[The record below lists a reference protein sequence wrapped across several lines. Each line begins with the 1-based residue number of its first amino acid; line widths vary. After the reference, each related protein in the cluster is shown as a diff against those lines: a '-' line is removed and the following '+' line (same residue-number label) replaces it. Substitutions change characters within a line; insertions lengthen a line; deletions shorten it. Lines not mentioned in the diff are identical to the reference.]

1 MAQVAEEELPQ
12 LEEFVE
18 YGLQRRA
25 NLVVYNSFSDMKQS
39 NIGIGIEWQ
48 NTGGVTKLV
57 NNKVVVYNS
66 GDLNNMRIQ
75 VRQGIAKV
83 LVDNLLFGDDLGE
96 FAGNAALL
104 DLPQW
109 LIDGYVAYAG
119 EPWSAKLDDQ
129 LKSEL
134 LSGEYK
140 NFYHFAFKKPELAGH
155 AFWRF
160 IADNYRKDNVTY
172 FLYLSRIYK
181 SLNSASM
188 RVTKKK
194 FKELLAEFMEKETD
208 KYQSD
213 LKGRR
218 NQPRGNVVAIE
229 ELKKDVD
236 FYRFQA
242 NPIPRNNKYAMVQ
255 YRKGIYR
262 VILEDPTDKR
272 KTLLKAGILN
282 RQAEL
287 NPNYPILAWDPKG
300 SMLLV
305 IYPEEGK
312 IRMFVYD
319 LVKKLKLNKQEIEGF
334 QLIQDARYMLN
345 NNTLVMSAVK
355 NGQSDIFTYNIK
367 DRTVTQVTND
377 VYNDIDPSFAAF
389 PSKTGILFS
398 SNRPS
403 GDASRADTV
412 VPSRY
417 RYNIFMVD
425 NNVKSDYRQ
434 ITMLSNMKHSDAR
447 YPLLYN
453 VNHFTFVSEEN
464 GIGNRYAGFFTT
476 KRAGLDTLYLVG
488 DEILRNPARK
498 ELDSTLKAWEKSEP
512 DSVGYISITSD
523 SAYVFPLTNYQS
535 GLQETRGAG
544 DNNLVSEVRREGDLK
559 FLYKLRID
567 ENLLK
572 RRNVN
577 ARPTEYMKKVLEQ
590 ERIAKG
596 QAVVYDSEK
605 GKQKIAG
612 VADTAIREQSIF
624 QTEFEH
630 DSTAAAIV
638 QEQQEFKRQNPL
650 SQAKIYDYT
659 RRFSSEYIVS
669 GFNNQVLVNR
679 FQPYANGAGPVFLSN
694 ADILNGIIRLGTS
707 ELMEDLKFTGGF
719 RIATN
724 LQDVDYLVQ
733 FQNLKR
739 RLDWGLTYYRS
750 TLNNFPIFDF
760 NDEPIKASLTNKLY
774 SNLYQ
779 LNLSWPL
786 DEVRSLRAT
795 LGYRNDR
802 VVIKTNANFP
812 PALQIPDTVLN
823 YALVRFEWVHDN
835 TLNPALNIWNG
846 FRYKLWTDVNA
857 KMNNNNTAG
866 RYTFNVGGDARYYFP
881 IYRNLIWA
889 GRAAF
894 DASWGTQ
901 KIIYYLGGV
910 DGWIAPKFNDGNRP
924 APDQTYAFQSLALNM
939 RGFRQ
944 NVANGNNAVV
954 LNSEFRLP
962 VFTTFFNR
970 PVNNAFLRN
979 FQLVQ
984 FTDLGTAWNG
994 QFNGIQRPNVVY
1006 GQPPVQV
1013 NIETGGIGPFVG
1025 GYGFGARST
1034 LLGYFLRVDAAWT
1047 MDGIF
1052 RGKPIW
1058 YFAMGL
1064 DF

>member
-1 MAQVAEEELPQ
+1 
-12 LEEFVE
+12 
-18 YGLQRRA
+18 
-25 NLVVYNSFSDMKQS
+25 
-39 NIGIGIEWQ
+39 
-48 NTGGVTKLV
+48 
-57 NNKVVVYNS
+57 
-66 GDLNNMRIQ
+66 
-75 VRQGIAKV
+75 
-83 LVDNLLFGDDLGE
+83 
-96 FAGNAALL
+96 
-104 DLPQW
+104 
-109 LIDGYVAYAG
+109 
-119 EPWSAKLDDQ
+119 
-129 LKSEL
+129 
-134 LSGEYK
+134 
-140 NFYHFAFKKPELAGH
+140 
-155 AFWRF
+155 
-160 IADNYRKDNVTY
+160 
-172 FLYLSRIYK
+172 
-181 SLNSASM
+181 
-188 RVTKKK
+188 
-194 FKELLAEFMEKETD
+194 
-208 KYQSD
+208 
-213 LKGRR
+213 
-218 NQPRGNVVAIE
+218 
-229 ELKKDVD
+229 
-236 FYRFQA
+236 
-242 NPIPRNNKYAMVQ
+242 MVQ

-262 VILEDPTDKR
+262 VILDDPAEKR

-282 RQAEL
+282 RQAET
-287 NPNYPILAWDPKG
+287 NPNYPIMAWDPKG

-334 QLIQDARYMLN
+334 QLIQDAKYMLN

-377 VYNDIDPSFAAF
+377 VYSDIDPSFAAF
-389 PSKTGILFS
+389 PNKTGILFS

-403 GDASRADTV
+403 GNASRADTV

-434 ITMLSNMKHSDAR
+434 ITMLSNMKQSDAR

-488 DEILRNPARK
+488 DEILRNPAPK
-498 ELDSTLKAWEKSEP
+498 ELDSTLKVWEKSEP

-523 SAYVFPLTNYQS
+523 SSYVFPLTNYQS

-567 ENLLK
+567 DNLLK

-596 QAVVYDSEK
+596 LAMVYDGEK
-605 GKQKIAG
+605 GKERIAPPL
-612 VADTAIREQSIF
+612 DTSRVQDTF

-630 DSTAAAIV
+630 DSTASVIA
-638 QEQQEFKRQNPL
+638 QEQQDFKRQNPL
-650 SQAKIYDYT
+650 AQAKIYDYT

-707 ELMEDLKFTGGF
+707 ELMEDMKFTGGF

-760 NDEPIKASLTNKLY
+760 NDEPVKASLTNKLY

-779 LNLSWPL
+779 LNFAWPL

-802 VVIKTNANFP
+802 VVIKTNANYP

-846 FRYKLWTDVNA
+846 FRYKLWTDINA
-857 KMNNNNTAG
+857 KINNEQTTG
-866 RYTFNVGGDARYYFP
+866 RYTFNIGGDARYYFP

-894 DASWGTQ
+894 DASWGNQ
-901 KIIYYLGGV
+901 KIVYYLGGV
-910 DGWIAPKFNDGNRP
+910 DGWIAPKFNNANRP

-939 RGFRQ
+939 RGFKQ

-1006 GQPPVQV
+1006 GNPPVQI
-1013 NIETGGIGPFVG
+1013 NIKTGGVGPFVG

-1047 MDGIF
+1047 MDGF
-1052 RGKPIW
+1052 FSGKPIW

>member
-1 MAQVAEEELPQ
+1 
-12 LEEFVE
+12 
-18 YGLQRRA
+18 
-25 NLVVYNSFSDMKQS
+25 MKQS

-57 NNKVVVYNS
+57 NNKVVIYNS
-66 GDLNNMRIQ
+66 GDLNNVRIQ

-160 IADNYRKDNVTY
+160 VADNYRKDNVTY

-208 KYQSD
+208 KYQAD

-236 FYRFQA
+236 YYRFQA

-262 VILEDPTDKR
+262 VILDDPAEKR

-282 RQAEL
+282 RQAEI
-287 NPNYPILAWDPKG
+287 NPNYPIMAWDPKG

-334 QLIQDARYMLN
+334 QLIQDAKYMLN

-377 VYNDIDPSFAAF
+377 VYSDIDPSFAAF
-389 PSKTGILFS
+389 PNKTGILFS

-403 GDASRADTV
+403 GNASRADTV

-488 DEILRNPARK
+488 DEILRNPAPK
-498 ELDSTLKAWEKSEP
+498 ELDSTLKVWEKKEP

-523 SAYVFPLTNYQS
+523 SSYVFPLTNYQS

-567 ENLLK
+567 DNLLK

-596 QAVVYDSEK
+596 QAMVYDSEK
-605 GKQKIAG
+605 GKERIAPPL
-612 VADTAIREQSIF
+612 DTSRVQDTF

-630 DSTAAAIV
+630 DSTASVIA
-638 QEQQEFKRQNPL
+638 QEQQDFKRQNPL
-650 SQAKIYDYT
+650 AQAKIYDYI

-679 FQPYANGAGPVFLSN
+679 YQPYANGAGPVFLSN

-707 ELMEDLKFTGGF
+707 ELMEDMKFTGGF

-760 NDEPIKASLTNKLY
+760 NDEPVKASLTNKLY

-779 LNLSWPL
+779 LNFAWPL

-802 VVIKTNANFP
+802 VVIKTNANYP

-846 FRYKLWTDVNA
+846 FRYKLWTDINA
-857 KMNNNNTAG
+857 KINNEQTTG

-894 DASWGTQ
+894 DASWGNQ
-901 KIIYYLGGV
+901 KIVYYLGGV
-910 DGWIAPKFNDGNRP
+910 DGWIAPKFNNSNRP

-939 RGFRQ
+939 RGFKQ

-1006 GQPPVQV
+1006 GNPPVQI
-1013 NIETGGIGPFVG
+1013 NIKTGGVGPFVG

-1047 MDGIF
+1047 MDGFFI
-1052 RGKPIW
+1052 GKPIW